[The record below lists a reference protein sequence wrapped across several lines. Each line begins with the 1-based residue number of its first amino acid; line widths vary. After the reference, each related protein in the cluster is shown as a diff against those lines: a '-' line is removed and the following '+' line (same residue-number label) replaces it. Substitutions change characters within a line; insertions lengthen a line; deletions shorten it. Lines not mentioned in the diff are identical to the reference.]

1 MVKRWPQ
8 PTDKPSL
15 SVEVQYSPLIVTAQ
29 TIGQPNVGPGGDLQV
44 SFLFKMTQWK
54 NWTMLPKG
62 CGKIYDTII
71 RSQRQI
77 KRFGTWNPVGDLG
90 FRFCCCCEQGSVIRA
105 IRQKALA
112 TAAAA
117 GLEGWRMG
125 GGCLRSWEGGKNFR
139 WKAREQA
146 GEKRPWTAYPYSL
159 LSNPGRL
166 QKSRGEKNQTESDV
180 KWKSWVML
188 TLIFKPDGGLGSV
201 NGPSLEANENKSY
214 CQ

>member
-112 TAAAA
+112 TAAAVAA
-117 GLEGWRMG
+117 GLGWKADG
-125 GGCLRSWEGGKNFR
+125 WEGGAF
-139 WKAREQA
+139 
-146 GEKRPWTAYPYSL
+146 G
-159 LSNPGRL
+159 PGRAGRI
-166 QKSRGEKNQTESDV
+166 S
-180 KWKSWVML
+180 
-188 TLIFKPDGGLGSV
+188 GGRLGSRLGKRDPGQLILILFYPTQEGCKKAGGKKIRLNQMW
-201 NGPSLEANENKSY
+201 NGRAGW
-214 CQ
+214 C